1 MGSGGDL
8 AVSLATD
15 TWTAFTDNEGW
26 ERVGE
31 HVRLS
36 LTALVLAGI
45 VGTILGIASAKAG
58 RAGAYLVNASA
69 FVARLV
75 PTFAA
80 MALIVAFSSVGFRP
94 ALVALVI
101 LGIPPVL
108 LNVATGIAG
117 ADRGSV
123 TAARGMGM
131 TGLQTLARVEL
142 PLAVPYLYT
151 GLRTASV
158 MIIATAALAG
168 TVGAGGLGVT
178 IIAGFSNGQT
188 DVLLAGAIPV
198 TLLTLAGEGILAAA
212 QYLSTPTGL
221 RRARHQARF
230 GGRTT

>member
-1 MGSGGDL
+1 MGAGGDL

-15 TWTAFTDNEGW
+15 TWTAFTENEGW

-45 VGTILGIASAKAG
+45 IGTILGIASAKAG

-123 TAARGMGM
+123 TAAHGMGM

-178 IIAGFSNGQT
+178 IIAGFSNGQS

-198 TLLTLAGEGILAAA
+198 TLLTLAGEVILAAA
-212 QYLSTPTGL
+212 QHLSTPTGL